1 MKKTLVL
8 LILLVV
14 SIGSAGAQWSK
25 TSNGVLGKYDLGY
38 GGAMGFK
45 DGIVWVGVTDL
56 FNSRDSGITWNL
68 VTTPFAGHVIS
79 DICFFS
85 KDTGAVAVNDLGIY
99 ITNNAGKDWQQ
110 VLSIGSC
117 LSVAFTRTGKEFF
130 VADRDNYSGT
140 ASYTSDGGTTWARQS
155 VEGGGGGAY
164 QALYNPN
171 SGTGYI
177 LSRSVSPNR
186 ASHISVSTD
195 FGKTWKRAAGN
206 VDLDSYSFALDS
218 CDQNKVYII
227 NEEYNELKDGQ
238 SEVFVTLD
246 NGKTWTINEQQT
258 ANFFSS
264 ACSSTPNAIYIGS
277 SLGGGVFRST
287 DHGTSWA
294 TIGGPASHQDSRLVC
309 AINDNIVIAADED
322 GSIWRT
328 TNSGGDP
335 ISTTITSPNVSLKFT
350 SARILNDTVG
360 ATVRLPI
367 YLHHTGKLS
376 SIDMVV
382 HFPDGPLVYL
392 GSFLYYGKSID
403 VSGSRSYGRF
413 KLHID
418 ADDLNA
424 LTDSLVGYAVFKW
437 YPIEFFCAE
446 VVFDSISMSVRN
458 TICDNAHVAIVD
470 SCNGFIDGY
479 RFCDPLARV
488 NGRTGAPNIDLF
500 TFAPN
505 PARQSSALYS
515 SLYNGRVDLSIFDL
529 TGKFVKQ
536 IDGTVAPDAPLSL
549 SLEDLAS
556 GSYYMTISG
565 VNILP
570 YQISF
575 VHFH

>member
-8 LILLVV
+8 LVLLVFV
-14 SIGSAGAQWSK
+14 VRSVDAQWSK
-25 TSNGVLGKYDLGY
+25 TINGVLGNYNLGY

-45 DGIVWVGVTDL
+45 DGTVWVGVTDL
-56 FNSRDSGITWNL
+56 FNSRDSGITWNR
-68 VTTPFAGHVIS
+68 VTTPFSGQMIADV
-79 DICFFS
+79 CFFS
-85 KDTGAVAVNDLGIY
+85 KDTGAVAVYDEGIY
-99 ITNNAGKDWQQ
+99 ITNNGGKNWQN
-110 VLSIGSC
+110 VLSINHC
-117 LSVAFTRTGKEFF
+117 LSVAFARSGKEFF
-130 VADRDNYSGT
+130 VADRDNLNGT
-140 ASYTSDGGTTWARQS
+140 ASYTSDGGATWNRQT

-164 QALYNPN
+164 QALYNPI
-171 SGTGYI
+171 SGRGYI

-186 ASHISVSTD
+186 ASHINVSND
-195 FGKTWKRAAGN
+195 FGRTWKPASGN

-218 CDQNKVYII
+218 CDPNKVYII

-246 NGKTWTINEQQT
+246 NGKTWTINEHQD

-277 SLGGGVFRST
+277 SLGEGVFRST
-287 DHGTSWA
+287 DRGASWA
-294 TIGGPASHQDSRLVC
+294 TIGGPSSHQDSRLVC

-335 ISTTITSPNVSLKFT
+335 VSTTITSPNVSAKFT
-350 SARILNDTVG
+350 SARILNDTIG

-367 YLHHTGKLS
+367 YLQHTGKMS

-382 HFPDGPLVYL
+382 HFPEGPLVYL

-403 VSGSRSYGRF
+403 VSGSRSLGRF

-437 YPIEFFCAE
+437 YPYEFYCAE
-446 VVFDSISMSVRN
+446 IAFDSIAMSVRN
-458 TICDNAHVAIVD
+458 TICDYSRIAVID
-470 SCNGFIDGY
+470 SCKGFIDAY
-479 RFCDPLARV
+479 KFCDPLAKV
-488 NGRTGAPNIDLF
+488 KGRTGSPNIDLF

-505 PARQSSALYS
+505 PARSSSALYS
-515 SLYNGRVDLSIFDL
+515 SLYSGRVDLSIFDL

-536 IDGTVAPDAPLSL
+536 FDGMVAPDAPLRL
-549 SLEDLAS
+549 SLEDLTS

-570 YQISF
+570 YEISF
-575 VHFH
+575 IHYR